1 MLTTTS
7 GTHTEAV
14 LNKLTKP
21 ELVQLLLKAE
31 AALGS
36 QIADLSKEIKDT
48 LTYLKKL
55 EADIAV
61 IKTVND
67 RLVEMVVKTERQ
79 CWKNAQYSRRDTLE
93 IVGIPNSVG
102 NSVLEETVGGVFKK
116 IGVEID
122 ERDVQACHRL
132 KEKERTLVKFV
143 KRKDCLQILKV
154 KKELKS
160 LDPMELDIP
169 ENTKIFVNESLCLY
183 YRGIWN
189 KCKKLRAIQKIH
201 QFYTISGLIR
211 VKLEETGPSRII
223 THMVDLKELFPDIDI
238 ENL

>member
-1 MLTTTS
+1 MTMS

-14 LNKLTKP
+14 LNKLTEP
-21 ELVQLLLKAE
+21 ELVQLLLKTE
-31 AALGS
+31 ATLGS
-36 QIADLSKEIKDT
+36 QITDLSKEIKDT

-67 RLVEMVVKTERQ
+67 RLVGRVIKTERQ
-79 CWKNAQYSRRDTLE
+79 CWENAQYSRRDTLE
-93 IVGIPNSVG
+93 IVSIPNLVS
-102 NSVLEETVGGVFKK
+102 NSFLEETVRDVFKK
-116 IGVEID
+116 IGVQID

-132 KEKERTLVKFV
+132 KEKERTIVKFV
-143 KRKDCLQILKV
+143 NRKDCLQILGV
-154 KKELKS
+154 KKDLKS
-160 LDPMELDIP
+160 LDPTELDFP
-169 ENTKIFVNESLCLY
+169 ENTKIFINESLCPY

-211 VKLEETGPSRII
+211 VKLEETSPPRII

-238 ENL
+238 ENF

>member
-1 MLTTTS
+1 MTMS

-21 ELVQLLLKAE
+21 ELVQLLLKTE
-31 AALGS
+31 ATLGS
-36 QIADLSKEIKDT
+36 QITDLSKEIKDT

-61 IKTVND
+61 VKTVND
-67 RLVEMVVKTERQ
+67 RLVERVIKTERQ
-79 CWKNAQYSRRDTLE
+79 CWENAQYSRRDTLE

-102 NSVLEETVGGVFKK
+102 NSVLEETVRDVFKK

-132 KEKERTLVKFV
+132 KEKERTIVKFV
-143 KRKDCLQILKV
+143 NRKDCLQILRV
-154 KKELKS
+154 KKDLKS
-160 LDPMELDIP
+160 LDPTELDFP
-169 ENTKIFVNESLCLY
+169 ENTKIFINESLCPY

>member
-1 MLTTTS
+1 MTMC

-31 AALGS
+31 ATLGS
-36 QIADLSKEIKDT
+36 QITDLPKEIKDT

-61 IKTVND
+61 VKTVND
-67 RLVEMVVKTERQ
+67 RLVERVIKTERQ
-79 CWKNAQYSRRDTLE
+79 CWENAQYSRRDTLE

-102 NSVLEETVGGVFKK
+102 NSVLEETVRGVFKK

-132 KEKERTLVKFV
+132 KEKERTIVKFV
-143 KRKDCLQILKV
+143 NRKDCLQILRV
-154 KKELKS
+154 KKDLKS
-160 LDPMELDIP
+160 LEPTELDFP
-169 ENTKIFVNESLCLY
+169 ENTKIFINESLCPY